1 MFDEPEILY
10 GGGAH
15 LDLSIPDLYV
25 KCGPHQG
32 GHAGSYMSQSR
43 PYYSCCVGKYHNTKY
58 HNTETKLNLGSQA
71 KSVSS
76 AKSIVLQLGKTIP
89 GLGKNNDGWK

>member
-25 KCGPHQG
+25 LKCGPHQG
-32 GHAGSYMSQSR
+32 GHAGSYMS
-43 PYYSCCVGKYHNTKY
+43 
-58 HNTETKLNLGSQA
+58 GSIIA
-71 KSVSS
+71 VMLEN
-76 AKSIVLQLGKTIP
+76 IIIP
-89 GLGKNNDGWK
+89 RLS